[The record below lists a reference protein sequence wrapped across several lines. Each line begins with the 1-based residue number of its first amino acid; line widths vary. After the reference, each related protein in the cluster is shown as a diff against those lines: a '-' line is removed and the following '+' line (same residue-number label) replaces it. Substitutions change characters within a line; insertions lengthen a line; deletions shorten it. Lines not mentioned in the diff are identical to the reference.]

1 MTVSLNKMAD
11 KDSAPLVQI
20 DELTKIAS
28 IDLENVDNVSPSLRD
43 DLLAFLLAL
52 DDEDYASAAELCGR
66 VSEDL
71 KRSRGVNNLVTRR
84 RGVQPCQVG
93 LSVAAVC
100 RDQYG
105 IG

>member
-1 MTVSLNKMAD
+1 MAD

-43 DLLAFLLAL
+43 NLLAFLLAL
-52 DDEDYASAAELCGR
+52 DDEDYGSAAEFCGR

-71 KRSRGVNNLVTRR
+71 ETL
-84 RGVQPCQVG
+84 
-93 LSVAAVC
+93 A
-100 RDQYG
+100 DE
-105 IG
+105 